1 VILAAHLDDEQIMFL
16 LASSIYG
23 VIPHPESPADTC
35 LVVCQAFPYGIKV
48 KQNAT
53 EFGMEWLLVL
63 NAEPNFE
70 VIDNGTTP
78 RGSMH

>member
-1 VILAAHLDDEQIMFL
+1 VILAAHLDDDSIMFL
-16 LASSIYG
+16 LASTIYG
-23 VIPHPESPADTC
+23 VIPHPESPSDAC